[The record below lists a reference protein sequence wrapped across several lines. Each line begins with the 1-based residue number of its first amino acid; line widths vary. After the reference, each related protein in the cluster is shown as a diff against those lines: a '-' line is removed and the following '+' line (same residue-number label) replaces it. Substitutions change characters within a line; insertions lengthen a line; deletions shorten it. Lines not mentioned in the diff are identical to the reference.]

1 MNHESTRAIR
11 TRLNPRLYVVLFAA
25 AVGAGFFWID
35 YLPQP
40 SRVIWLER
48 IHAYPIISGDP
59 IRYRDLKT
67 VLAGIECDRA
77 GMNVY
82 VTCPCGAESL
92 GFKNVPFNYP
102 AATLWL
108 GRLAPA
114 RLSVADGDWLG
125 PAVGIA
131 FLLALSFVFQG
142 TALWEAAYSCA
153 LIISPPV
160 LLGIERANFDLV
172 LFCLLFLSIRFLD
185 RLSNTASYAVAFGLG
200 MLKLYPIGAVIGLIR
215 KTKKSQ
221 LLFWLTAAAEVIF
234 VALTF
239 NNLRAV
245 ARTTPQAW
253 WQSFGYSVVFIGSAH
268 FNAFAWATKMKSPV
282 LAAAL
287 VALVYFA
294 RRTRQYWLCILNG
307 GDMTYRPLFIAGAA
321 LYSLCFAA
329 GTSFNYRLIF
339 LLFTVP
345 YLFSMPRADRAQRR
359 AAALI
364 LVALLCVFWLSDIDL
379 LVILLRAAMT
389 WLLFI
394 FYASV
399 SLTALVDSLSPAG
412 GFLEIRRSLRPAR
425 AQSA

>member
-1 MNHESTRAIR
+1 M
-11 TRLNPRLYVVLFAA
+11 L
-25 AVGAGFFWID
+25 
-35 YLPQP
+35 
-40 SRVIWLER
+40 WLER
-48 IHAYPIISGDP
+48 IHAHPIISADP
-59 IRYRDLKT
+59 VRYRDLKT

-77 GMNVY
+77 GMNAY
-82 VTCPCGAESL
+82 VTCPCGAKSL
-92 GFKNVPFNYP
+92 GFKDVPFNYP

-108 GRLAPA
+108 GRLAPV

-125 PAVGIA
+125 PVVGIA

-142 TALWEAAYSCA
+142 TALWEAAYFCA

-160 LLGIERANFDLV
+160 LLGIERANLDLV
-172 LFCLLFLSIRFLD
+172 LFCLLFLSIGFLD
-185 RLSNTASYAVAFGLG
+185 RLSNAASYAVTFGLG
-200 MLKLYPIGAVIGLIR
+200 MLKLYPIGAVIGLIK
-215 KTKKSQ
+215 KTKTSQ
-221 LLFWLTAAAEVIF
+221 LLFWLMVATEVTF
-234 VALTF
+234 VILTF
-239 NNLRAV
+239 NNLRVV
-245 ARTTPQAW
+245 ARTTPQTW

-268 FNAFAWATKMKSPV
+268 FKAFAWAKKMMLPA

-287 VALVYFA
+287 AALAYFA
-294 RRTRQYWLCILNG
+294 SRTRQYWLCILNG
-307 GDMTYRPLFIAGAA
+307 GDMAYRPLFIAGAA

-345 YLFSMPRADRAQRR
+345 YLFSMQSADRAQRR
-359 AAALI
+359 AAGLI
-364 LVALLCVFWLSDIDL
+364 LVTLLCVFWLSDIDL

-412 GFLEIRRSLRPAR
+412 WFLEIRRRLRPAR
-425 AQSA
+425 A